1 MGIEITKIGRR
12 FSQAHAN
19 HRNYKLYGL
28 FSILAKEGIK
38 VLGAFCPGKVLGA
51 FCPGK
56 GWFSS
61 IY

>member
-1 MGIEITKIGRR
+1 MGIEITEIGRR
-12 FSQAHAN
+12 FSQTHAA

-28 FSILAKEGIK
+28 FPILAKEGIK
-38 VLGAFCPGKVLGA
+38 VLGAFCPGK
-51 FCPGK
+51 